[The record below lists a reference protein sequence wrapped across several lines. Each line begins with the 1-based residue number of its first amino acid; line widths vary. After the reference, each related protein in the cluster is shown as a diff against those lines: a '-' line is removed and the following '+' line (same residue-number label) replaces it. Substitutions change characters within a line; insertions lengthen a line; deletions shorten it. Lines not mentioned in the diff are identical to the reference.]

1 MALNIKSE
9 QIKSPRDKVVWL
21 FVLLLI
27 AALAVANYYFSDQS
41 APLRMTWSL
50 LALIV
55 ILALASF
62 TEKGKRFWIFAK
74 ESKIELRKVV
84 WPTRQETIRWTI
96 MIVVVVVVMALF
108 LWGVDSILLWGV
120 RFFTGQRG

>member
-1 MALNIKSE
+1 MTLNPKSE
-9 QIKSPRDKVVWL
+9 QIKSSWDRAIWL
-21 FVLLLI
+21 LVLLLI

-50 LALIV
+50 LGLIMT
-55 ILALASF
+55 LALASF

-84 WPTRQETIRWTI
+84 WPTRQETIQSTI
-96 MIVVVVVVMALF
+96 IIVVVVVVMALF
-108 LWGVDSILLWGV
+108 LWGIDSILLWGV

>member
-55 ILALASF
+55 TLGLASF

>member
-1 MALNIKSE
+1 MTLNIKTE
-9 QIKSPRDKVVWL
+9 QAKSPWDRAIWL

-27 AALAVANYYFSDQS
+27 AALAVANYYFADQS

-50 LALIV
+50 LALI
-55 ILALASF
+55 LTLGLASF

-74 ESKIELRKVV
+74 DSKIELRKVV
-84 WPTRQETIRWTI
+84 WPTRQETIQSTI
-96 MIVVVVVVMALF
+96 IIVVVVVAMALF
-108 LWGVDSILLWGV
+108 LWGIDSVLLWGV